1 MDGQQNNH
9 RPRRKLKS
17 GAYLALTHLRINLGL
32 AAPLLLL
39 IMGKPV
45 WTMFSAGAVLI
56 VLGAGIRLYSAGVI
70 RKDRRL
76 QRTGPYAL
84 CRNPLYLGT
93 LVMMA
98 GFGLISGYWSL
109 TLLTL
114 LAFGLL
120 YWQVIRLEQRWL
132 VSIFGDAYGDYIR
145 ETPCLLPTFG
155 SLRKSLER
163 VPYSLKQARA
173 NHELKTSI
181 GSAVAILVFLLKYA
195 FGLWVLPLNLW

>member
-1 MDGQQNNH
+1 VNGLDNNN

-39 IMGKPV
+39 ILGRPV
-45 WTMFSAGAVLI
+45 WPMFIAGAVL
-56 VLGAGIRLYSAGVI
+56 VGLGAGLRLYSAGVI

-93 LVMMA
+93 LTMML
-98 GFGLISGYWSL
+98 GFGVISGYWSL
-109 TLLTL
+109 AALTI
-114 LAFGLL
+114 AVFGLV
-120 YWQVIRLEQRWL
+120 YWQVIRLEQQWL
-132 VSIFGDAYGDYIR
+132 VSIFGDAYRGYVR
-145 ETPCLLPTFG
+145 ETPCLLPRFS
-155 SLRKSLER
+155 SLRKFLER

-173 NHELKTSI
+173 NHELKTTV
-181 GSAVAILVFLLKYA
+181 GSAAGILLFLLKYA
-195 FGLWVLPLNLW
+195 LELWVLPLNLW